1 MLLKV
6 LPVFSIA
13 VSSQEALSVLLG
25 PQALFLGQS
34 YQPLLKVLKVVVLAL
49 CVWVDQCEFWF
60 KRHSSSHPQARPCK
74 CWQIVTDVPGLYY
87 EERREQCVQ
96 VSKQKHTQTQ
106 VDTASSSVWSSTLNL
121 SKTAHIQWLCFGS
134 KTSYWKLN
142 KEHSG
147 WNTIKSCLF

>member
-13 VSSQEALSVLLG
+13 VSSQEVWSVLLG

-96 VSKQKHTQTQ
+96 VS
-106 VDTASSSVWSSTLNL
+106 SSVWSSTLNL
-121 SKTAHIQWLCFGS
+121 SKTAHVQWLRFGS

-147 WNTIKSCLF
+147 WNTIKMKLFFLGGQFNFLQV